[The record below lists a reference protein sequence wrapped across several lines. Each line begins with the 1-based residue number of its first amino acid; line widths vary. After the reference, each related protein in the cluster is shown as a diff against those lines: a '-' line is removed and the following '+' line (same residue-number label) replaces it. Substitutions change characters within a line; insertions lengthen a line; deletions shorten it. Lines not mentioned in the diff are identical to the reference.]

1 MYAKMTKHAAMEN
14 AYSQYRF
21 KQILRTA
28 VVVASLVN
36 LQKHAALVLALMLRV
51 PTHRTAELADGLVR
65 LAKYARMDFVKT
77 LVR

>member
-1 MYAKMTKHAAMEN
+1 MYAKMTKHAAMES
-14 AYSQYRF
+14 AYLQYRF
-21 KQILRTA
+21 KRILRTA

-36 LQKHAALVLALMLRV
+36 LQKHAALVLALMLWV

>member
-1 MYAKMTKHAAMEN
+1 MYAKMTKHAAMES
-14 AYSQYRF
+14 AYLQDRF
-21 KQILRTA
+21 KRILRTA

>member
-1 MYAKMTKHAAMEN
+1 MYAKMMKHAAMKN

-36 LQKHAALVLALMLRV
+36 LQKAAALVLALMLWV
-51 PTHRTAELADGLVR
+51 PTHRTAELAGEHVS
-65 LAKYARMDFVKT
+65 LAKYA
-77 LVR
+77 